1 MWIFL
6 LIYSMVLLLINLLF
20 DKHLRY
26 GIVSRLIFIF
36 SSLLLI
42 VLLLYRGSVGMD
54 WDTYKDF
61 YSTSGNLVDLF
72 RNGWFFELNLEPGF
86 QIYLALLKTLGLSVN
101 WVPIG
106 LLIIILITLYSE
118 CVRFKV
124 PFLVVLAFYILTVY
138 LHFFEQIRMA
148 FVYSIGVILFIRVI
162 YSKNKLSSTYLIFL
176 ASSVQYIAIAYF
188 IVIKFWDFGKNSCLT
203 PFRYSTSLFWQKL
216 NASIVM
222 VSMFT
227 IALVFGHNLLSFL
240 NLIPFF
246 STTDIVLFEKYNA
259 YKAYASNIEED
270 VSFRGSFYTLLVG
283 ILFLFFYQGTSYKEY
298 RLNKL
303 IIWTMVSSVIMHLV
317 FYKMPVLAHR
327 LVGMLLLPSYM
338 LLANVY
344 FMRNRNILMFSLLIF
359 LAILKFM
366 MLVNVVGQYNLEIQ

>member
-1 MWIFL
+1 
-6 LIYSMVLLLINLLF
+6 
-20 DKHLRY
+20 
-26 GIVSRLIFIF
+26 
-36 SSLLLI
+36 
-42 VLLLYRGSVGMD
+42 
-54 WDTYKDF
+54 
-61 YSTSGNLVDLF
+61 
-72 RNGWFFELNLEPGF
+72 
-86 QIYLALLKTLGLSVN
+86 
-101 WVPIG
+101 
-106 LLIIILITLYSE
+106 
-118 CVRFKV
+118 
-124 PFLVVLAFYILTVY
+124 
-138 LHFFEQIRMA
+138 
-148 FVYSIGVILFIRVI
+148 
-162 YSKNKLSSTYLIFL
+162 
-176 ASSVQYIAIAYF
+176 
-188 IVIKFWDFGKNSCLT
+188 
-203 PFRYSTSLFWQKL
+203 
-216 NASIVM
+216 
-222 VSMFT
+222 
-227 IALVFGHNLLSFL
+227 
-240 NLIPFF
+240 
-246 STTDIVLFEKYNA
+246 LFEKYNA